1 MKRILLAAAM
11 TAMIS
16 LLAACGAQ
24 KNDLD
29 TGWAMVK
36 QGDCA
41 GAQPYLESTIAQP
54 DSAMDL
60 AYAYFLKAR
69 CAEDASDYAA
79 AYENYYAAKV
89 VACYVVSHDTH
100 VNLNTYA
107 RSDYCQRIIPAKLEA
122 LSAKINDPAGVE
134 HIEGKVNGILR
145 ADYLK
150 RFDKRLN

>member
-29 TGWAMVK
+29 TGWAMAK

-41 GAQPYLESTIAQP
+41 GAQVYLDNTIAQP

-60 AYAYFLKAR
+60 AYAYYLKGQ
-69 CAEDASDYAA
+69 CAENASDYEAS
-79 AYENYYAAKV
+79 YQNFYAAKI
-89 VACYVVSHDTH
+89 VACYVVSRQTH
-100 VNLNTYA
+100 VNMDTYA

-122 LSAKINDPAGVE
+122 LSAKIDDPAKVE
-134 HIEGKVNGILR
+134 HIEGTVNDILR

-150 RFDKRLN
+150 RFEKRLN